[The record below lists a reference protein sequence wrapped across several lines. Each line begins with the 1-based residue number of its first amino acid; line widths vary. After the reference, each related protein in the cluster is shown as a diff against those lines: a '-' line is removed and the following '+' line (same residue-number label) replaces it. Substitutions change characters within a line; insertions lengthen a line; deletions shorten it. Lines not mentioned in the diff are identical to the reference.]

1 MEDERCFTL
10 SNGVKIPAVGFGT
23 GIAKGYARLPL
34 SRKVLRFLLDKRAA
48 QIRRRRGEPNNYSFM
63 HDLRKDK
70 TLKSVAAEAARLG
83 CRLYD
88 TARAYSFSEEY
99 LGDALLRSGLAK
111 REELFIITKAT
122 NRAQANDAI
131 RKDLET
137 SLKNLGTDYIDLYLL
152 HWPQAGTY
160 LTQWKV
166 MEAIYKEGIARSI
179 GVCNCHVHHL
189 EALRNICEIMPMA
202 NEIECHPHLPQW
214 EVRKY
219 CKERGIQMIAYT
231 PLGRMRG
238 ENKAV
243 KEIAA
248 KKGAAP
254 SQVILRWHYQM
265 GDVSIPNTTSAA
277 HLKDNLNVWGFSLSE
292 EEMQMINSLENEAIG
307 VRGGG
312 AFVTTPTTATLQG
325 SSGSSCES
333 GRIWPNPDTCDFTRL

>member
-1 MEDERCFTL
+1 
-10 SNGVKIPAVGFGT
+10 
-23 GIAKGYARLPL
+23 
-34 SRKVLRFLLDKRAA
+34 
-48 QIRRRRGEPNNYSFM
+48 
-63 HDLRKDK
+63 
-70 TLKSVAAEAARLG
+70 
-83 CRLYD
+83 
-88 TARAYSFSEEY
+88 
-99 LGDALLRSGLAK
+99 
-111 REELFIITKAT
+111 
-122 NRAQANDAI
+122 
-131 RKDLET
+131 
-137 SLKNLGTDYIDLYLL
+137 
-152 HWPQAGTY
+152 
-160 LTQWKV
+160 
-166 MEAIYKEGIARSI
+166 
-179 GVCNCHVHHL
+179 
-189 EALRNICEIMPMA
+189 
-202 NEIECHPHLPQW
+202 
-214 EVRKY
+214 
-219 CKERGIQMIAYT
+219 MIAYT

-292 EEMQMINSLENEAIG
+292 EEMQMINSLESEAIG